1 MSLRILLLLPLVA
14 SVLGEADPWVD
25 NDLYYGTVFQGEVAY
40 SAGPTHTRVKP
51 KAEERTYVEAPATYI
66 QSEVQPAYLTHQYQQ
81 PAPVFTT
88 GYSPLAYQLQI
99 PYSAP
104 APIVTHSNYAA
115 PPVPVETV
123 AVSHRAEPLPVAVA
137 TPTNYV
143 EPVAVATPT
152 NYVEPLALAAQTDPV
167 AAVAVASHGDYPSVS
182 SSQYHSQDEMG
193 NYAFGYNNVNGA
205 REEEGN
211 SLTGVRGSYTGA
223 GGNTVHYVAD
233 QWGFRLV

>member
-1 MSLRILLLLPLVA
+1 V
-14 SVLGEADPWVD
+14 
-25 NDLYYGTVFQGEVAY
+25 
-40 SAGPTHTRVKP
+40 
-51 KAEERTYVEAPATYI
+51 TYV
-66 QSEVQPAYLTHQYQQ
+66 QSEVQPAYLTHQYHQ
-81 PAPVFTT
+81 PAPVFNT

-104 APIVTHSNYAA
+104 APIVAHSNYAA

-137 TPTNYV
+137 TPTNHV
-143 EPVAVATPT
+143 QSLPVATPT
-152 NYVEPLALAAQTDPV
+152 NYVEHVALAAQTDPA
-167 AAVAVASHGDYPSVS
+167 AAVAVASHADYPSVS
-182 SSQYHSQDEMG
+182 SSQYHSQDEEG

>member
-1 MSLRILLLLPLVA
+1 MSLRILLLLPLAA
-14 SVLGEADPWVD
+14 SVLGAADPWVD

-40 SAGPTHTRVKP
+40 SAGPTRTRVKP
-51 KAEERTYVEAPATYI
+51 KAVERTYVEAPATYI
-66 QSEVQPAYLTHQYQQ
+66 QSEVQPAYLTHQYHQQ
-81 PAPVFTT
+81 APVFNT
-88 GYSPLAYQLQI
+88 GYSPFAYQLQI

-123 AVSHRAEPLPVAVA
+123 AVSHRAEPVAVA

-143 EPVAVATPT
+143 ESMP
-152 NYVEPLALAAQTDPV
+152 LAAQNAPV

-182 SSQYHSQDEMG
+182 SSQYHSQDEEG